1 MNECEMLIALIK
13 LEMVRDSSDKQEE
26 REIKTSESR
35 LCLIILNTLL
45 VNVMRASY

>member
-13 LEMVRDSSDKQEE
+13 LEIARDSSKQEE

-35 LCLIILNTLL
+35 LCLIILVQEDTIWMLH
-45 VNVMRASY
+45 